1 MAAIRKKINIIYT
14 IMRKNILLLFVFVTF
29 ILNAQETLS
38 KEEIKQK
45 TDSILVEG
53 NLLYQYEKAAWVST
67 DQALALKDIKK
78 KFGGYLI
85 YQSGDSIKA
94 IILEKSQ
101 DSCIYEMTY
110 LKDFSIPC
118 KENLISRGLNDL
130 EKKLQS
136 IKKKLFK
143 EVFTSKYQISC
154 PEGYNLNME
163 LIPYELGYKL
173 YIIAGTSKSEVI
185 PFGNDYI
192 FFADKNGEITSW
204 RKFHSRLISMMT
216 KYNGETVRSISH
228 SHLRVEPFISATDIC
243 TFKLY
248 GSLYGLKQFEVYSPA
263 LSTSFTYDIVK
274 NTIESGDK

>member
-1 MAAIRKKINIIYT
+1 
-14 IMRKNILLLFVFVTF
+14 MRKTFLLLFVFTTL

-38 KEEIKQK
+38 KQEIKQK

-94 IILEKSQ
+94 IIQEKGQ
-101 DSCIYEMTY
+101 DNCIYEMTY
-110 LKDFSIPC
+110 LKDFSIPN
-118 KENLISRGLNDL
+118 KENLVSRELNEL

-136 IKKKLFK
+136 IKMKLL
-143 EVFTSKYQISC
+143 EDIFTSKYQISC
-154 PEGYNLNME
+154 PEGYNLNIE
-163 LIPYELGYKL
+163 LIPYESGYKL
-173 YIIAGTSKSEVI
+173 YIIAGTSKSDVI

-204 RKFHSRLISMMT
+204 RKFHSRLISTMT
-216 KYNGETVRSISH
+216 KYNGETVRGVTH
-228 SHLRVEPFISATDIC
+228 SHLRTEPFISATDIC

-248 GSLYGLKQFEVYSPA
+248 GSLSGLKQFEVYSPA
-263 LSTSFTYDIVK
+263 LSLYFTYDIDK
-274 NTIESGDK
+274 NTIESGEK